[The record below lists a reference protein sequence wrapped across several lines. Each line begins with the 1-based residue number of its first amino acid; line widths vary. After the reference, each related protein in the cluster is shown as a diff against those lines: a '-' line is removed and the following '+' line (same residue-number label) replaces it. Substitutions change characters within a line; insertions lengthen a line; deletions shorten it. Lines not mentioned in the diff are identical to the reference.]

1 MEGPRDCF
9 WGGGGSPCS
18 GSGRRGEEGRQ
29 PCSALGSLG
38 PTRGEGPAILSSD
51 LLPSYSRLSA
61 RSASRQR
68 SPSSPDLSFHLNSPP
83 NPCQF
88 GFGVGGAAP
97 TVALLNCQL
106 DPGPARQ
113 PRVPTQS
120 TGADGQDGGGA
131 GVHGGGTGA
140 AQGPG
145 RRGLGHLGSGSG
157 QSSPAPSKEE
167 KPQRCTAGP
176 QTAGTS
182 QAPSLELWGS
192 FEESVGETHRE

>member
-120 TGADGQDGGGA
+120 TGADGQDGGG
-131 GVHGGGTGA
+131 GGGTRRGDRSSA
-140 AQGPG
+140 GTRSEGPG
-145 RRGLGHLGSGSG
+145 PPRFGQRAVQPSPQQRGKAPAVHCWAPNGWHLPGTLSRIMG
-157 QSSPAPSKEE
+157 Q
-167 KPQRCTAGP
+167 
-176 QTAGTS
+176 
-182 QAPSLELWGS
+182 L
-192 FEESVGETHRE
+192 